1 MEVKASLDWKSA
13 TEHLPKEITLV
24 IPEEKCNLNSW
35 NDYIKDTLIDIL
47 KTRVSVKYDILEDSN
62 DNS

>member
-1 MEVKASLDWKSA
+1 MEVKASLDWKSV
-13 TEHLPKEITLV
+13 TEHLPKDITLV

-47 KTRVSVKYDILEDSN
+47 KTRVSIKYDILEDRN